1 MSPSREYLER
11 CSTETGFQAGA
22 LEKVARLGEMAA
34 DIGRHPFLGAVLAL
48 KGGSAL
54 NLCFGPPERLSV
66 DLDYNYVGHLDRE
79 EMLADRVRVEN
90 AIEEL
95 ARRHGYRTQR
105 SPDAFAGRKLYL
117 AFSSVL
123 GRTER
128 IEVDLNFLFRN
139 PLAGTVTLEMWQP
152 GELDRAR
159 VRVVSPEELCTG
171 KLLALLDRTA
181 ARDVWDAG
189 RLPTTAGY
197 PLASP
202 LFRPLF
208 VALSAI
214 LDHPLDRYEQRHLEV
229 WFSDRSVSQQLVPML
244 AGDERPCAAELIK
257 DAWAVL
263 RPFLILEPREKEY
276 IDAIYS
282 GEVRAGL
289 LFPDDAERAEC
300 IARHPAIQWKILNV
314 RERARKIPPEGTAGN

>member
-1 MSPSREYLER
+1 MSPSRNYLER
-11 CSTETGFQAGA
+11 CSAETGFQIGA

-34 DIGRHPFLGAVLAL
+34 DIGRHPFLGTVLAL

-54 NLCFGPPERLSV
+54 NLCFGPPMRLSV
-66 DLDYNYVGHLDRE
+66 DLDYNYVGHLDRDK
-79 EMLADRVRVEN
+79 MLADRVRVEE
-90 AIEEL
+90 AVVEL
-95 ARRHGYRTQR
+95 ARRKGYRTQR
-105 SPDAFAGRKLYL
+105 SADAFAGRKLYL

-128 IEVDLNFLFRN
+128 IEVDLNFLFRD
-139 PLAGTVTLEMWQP
+139 PLAGTVTMEMWQP
-152 GELDRAR
+152 GELDRPQ

-189 RLPTTAGY
+189 KLPTMAGA

-208 VALSAI
+208 VALSAT
-214 LDHPLDRYEQRHLEV
+214 LDHPLDSYEQQHLEAR
-229 WFSDRSVSQQLVPML
+229 FADRGVAQQLVPML
-244 AGDERPCAAELIK
+244 AGGEKPRAGELIK
-257 DAWAVL
+257 GAWAVL
-263 RPFLILEPREKEY
+263 RPFLHLEPREKEY
-276 IDAIYS
+276 IEAIHR

-289 LFPDDAERAEC
+289 LFPDDAERSER

-314 RERARKIPPEGTAGN
+314 RKRTK